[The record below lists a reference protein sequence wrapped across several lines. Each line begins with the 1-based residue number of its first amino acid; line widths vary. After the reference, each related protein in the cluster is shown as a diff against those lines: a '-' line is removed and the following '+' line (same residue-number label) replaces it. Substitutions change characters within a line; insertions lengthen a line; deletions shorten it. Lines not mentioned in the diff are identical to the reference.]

1 MQTPHCVIQ
10 LNTSELRAYAR
21 NARTHSKPQ
30 IKQIAASIR
39 RFGFVVPILVD
50 AESFVIAGHGRLAA
64 AKLLKLETVPTLCI
78 DHLSPAEVR
87 ALRLADNKIAEA
99 AGWDPEILSVEL
111 RELELSLG
119 ADLTVT
125 GFSMGELDI
134 LIGDASEDELIETT
148 LPDETADEPPV
159 TVAGDIWEIGPHRL
173 ICGDARDPKTYR
185 GLLKSDRARLV
196 FADPPYN
203 VPIQGHVGGRGALKR
218 DEFVMASGEMT
229 PAEFTAFLRGS
240 LELVA
245 SHAEQG
251 AIVYVCMDWR
261 HIHELLSATK
271 NVLESINLAVWVKPN
286 AGMGSLYRSQHEL
299 VLVARNG
306 SAPHINNVELG
317 RHGRN
322 RTNVWRYA
330 GATSVGKARNRALA
344 LHPTVKPVALVAD
357 AIRDCSNR
365 GDIVLDPFAGSGTTL
380 AAAQQTGR
388 RGLGIEL
395 DPKFVD
401 ATIDRLKRSFGF
413 EARLQ
418 ATGQAFDEVQKSRI
432 GGRL

>member
-1 MQTPHCVIQ
+1 MQTFSIVQAKP
-10 LNTSELRAYAR
+10 SELRAYAR
-21 NARTHSKPQ
+21 NARTHSKAQ

-50 AESFVIAGHGRLAA
+50 AESVVIAGHGRLAA
-64 AKLLKLETVPTLCI
+64 AKLLRLETVPTLCI

-99 AGWDPEILSVEL
+99 AGWDPEVLSIEL

-134 LIGDASEDELIETT
+134 FIGDTSEDELIEPA

-159 TVAGDIWEIGPHRL
+159 TAAGDIWEIGTHRL
-173 ICGDARDPKTYR
+173 ICGDARDPQTYCE
-185 GLLKSDRARLV
+185 LFKSGRARLV

-203 VPIQGHVGGRGALKR
+203 VPVQGHVGGRGAFKR

-261 HIHELLSATK
+261 HLHELLTATQ
-271 NVLESINLAVWVKPN
+271 NVLEPINLAVWVKPN

-306 SAPHINNVELG
+306 GAPHINNVELG

-357 AIRDCSNR
+357 AIKDCSMR

-380 AAAQQTGR
+380 AAAHQTGR
-388 RGLGIEL
+388 RCFGIEL
-395 DPKFVD
+395 DPQFVD
-401 ATIDRLKRSFGF
+401 TTIDRLKRSFGLD
-413 EARLQ
+413 ARLQ
-418 ATGQAFDEVQKSRI
+418 ATGEAFDEVRKSRI
-432 GGRL
+432 GGR

>member
-1 MQTPHCVIQ
+1 MQTSPCVIQ
-10 LNTSELRAYAR
+10 LNTKELRAYER
-21 NARTHSKPQ
+21 NARTHSKRQ

-39 RFGFVVPILVD
+39 RFGFVSPILIDSGAV
-50 AESFVIAGHGRLAA
+50 VIAGHGRLAA
-64 AKLLKLETVPTLCI
+64 ARLLGLETVPTLCV

-99 AGWDPEILSVEL
+99 AGWDPELLSIEL

-134 LIGDASEDELIETT
+134 LIGDASEDNLIEPV
-148 LPDETADEPPV
+148 LHEWSADEPPV
-159 TVAGDIWEIGPHRL
+159 TEAGDIWEIGTHRL
-173 ICGDARDPKTYR
+173 ICGDARDSKTYAE
-185 GLLKSDRARLV
+185 LLETDRARLV

-203 VPIQGHVGGRGALKR
+203 VPVQGHVGGRGAIKR
-218 DEFVMASGEMT
+218 DEFAMASGEMT
-229 PAEFTAFLRGS
+229 PAEFTAFLRNS

-245 SHAEQG
+245 SHAELG
-251 AIVYVCMDWR
+251 AVVFICMDWR
-261 HIHELLSATK
+261 HLHELLSAAQD
-271 NVLESINLAVWVKPN
+271 VLEPINLAVWVKPN
-286 AGMGSLYRSQHEL
+286 AGMGSLYRSQHGL

-306 SAPHINNVELG
+306 STPHINNVELG
-317 RHGRN
+317 RHGRS
-322 RTNVWRYA
+322 RSNVWRYA
-330 GATSVGKARNRALA
+330 GATSVGKARNRALS

-388 RGLGIEL
+388 RCFGIEI
-395 DPKFVD
+395 DPRFVD
-401 ATIDRLKRSFGF
+401 TTIGRLKQSFGLV
-413 EARLQ
+413 ARLR
-418 ATGQAFDEVQKSRI
+418 ATGQAFDDVRKSRVEVP
-432 GGRL
+432 